1 MQGAMPKFRPCA
13 QSGNTALALTVSGFV
28 YDRRMGSLPD
38 ATAYHPRGTDIPCH
52 LPTNHPI
59 ALEIGGW
66 DPASV
71 HALAGDS

>member
-1 MQGAMPKFRPCA
+1 MQGAMPKFRSYA
-13 QSGNTALALTVSGFV
+13 LTGNTALALTVNCFV
-28 YDRRMGSLPD
+28 YDRRMGSLPG
-38 ATAYHPRGTDIPCH
+38 ATAYHPTGTDFLCH

-71 HALAGDS
+71 HALTGDS